1 MIIGKKH
8 IKKLNLKKNDAY
20 FLLAGSLAVITDF
33 VIYIYFKNLINI
45 SLAKGFAF
53 FCGIV
58 VSWMINA
65 SLTFKDSEKNITKFF
80 MYLFVLLNSMILNI
94 SVNNFF
100 LYIFNNKLDVVLSF
114 LIAISFST
122 IFNFIFFKY
131 WVFKK

>member
-1 MIIGKKH
+1 MIIGKKL

-80 MYLFVLLNSMILNI
+80 MYLFALLNSMILNI